1 MRQQITRLNVVLKIA
16 GSIEI
21 LVGLLHFLMPY
32 FVNKN
37 HYYSL
42 SLVAENN
49 FITLL
54 IFAVGI
60 LLIAFGGTT
69 ILFANRLKQTIDILY
84 YYLIIQVILWLSRVV
99 LEVLY
104 PVQLSFFYIDPFTLL
119 ALPAL
124 VIEFLLFVFA
134 LSLVVSNRKA
144 MQWEKLL

>member
-1 MRQQITRLNVVLKIA
+1 MGQQITRLNVVLKIA

>member
-1 MRQQITRLNVVLKIA
+1 MEQQNNRLDTLLKVA

-32 FVNKN
+32 FVDKN

-42 SLVAENN
+42 SSVAENN
-49 FITLL
+49 LVTLL

-60 LLIAFGGTT
+60 LLIALGGTT
-69 ILFANRLKQTIDILY
+69 ILFANRLQQTIDILY
-84 YYLIIQVILWLSRVV
+84 YYLIMQVILWLSRVV

-104 PVQLSFFYIDPFTLL
+104 PIQLSFFYIDPFTLL

-124 VIEFLLFVFA
+124 VLELLLFVFA
-134 LSLVVSNRKA
+134 LSLAVSNRKA
-144 MQWEKLL
+144 MIWEKLS

>member
-1 MRQQITRLNVVLKIA
+1 MEQQNNRLDTLLKVA
-16 GSIEI
+16 GFIEI

-32 FVNKN
+32 FVDKN

-42 SLVAENN
+42 SSVAENN
-49 FITLL
+49 LVTLL

-60 LLIAFGGTT
+60 LLIALGGTT
-69 ILFANRLKQTIDILY
+69 ILFANRLQQTIDILY
-84 YYLIIQVILWLSRVV
+84 YYLIMQVILWLSRVV

-124 VIEFLLFVFA
+124 VLELLLFVFA
-134 LSLVVSNRKA
+134 LSLTVSNRKA
-144 MQWEKLL
+144 MIWEKLS